1 MPSWPTVG
9 SARFCLVHLTDPH
22 IPGEAQARVRGVDT
36 AMRLAAAVESITHLS
51 PPPAC
56 VIITGDLSADGSR
69 AAYRRAADLLSPL
82 RVPVRVTFG
91 NHDDPETFR
100 QVMGE
105 PGEAPDGEPCRAFDV
120 QGWRIL
126 LLNSKSPGVK
136 QGFLGAL
143 QRQQVREEL
152 AKDPR
157 PPALLFMHH
166 HVLPLGLPW
175 VDRDNLRDWY
185 EFMESLRDV
194 GNVRGI
200 FSGHAH
206 QSSRHEWNGIPFFVT
221 PSAGYQFVKDPTEP
235 RVSPEP
241 PAYRLITIQGDMF
254 VTEVRPVLTPERQR
268 ATDRPKPSPRPGG

>member
-1 MPSWPTVG
+1 MASLPTVRP
-9 SARFCLVHLTDPH
+9 ARFCLVHLTDPH
-22 IPGEAQARVRGVDT
+22 IPGEEQARVRGVDT
-36 AMRLAAAVESITHLS
+36 AMRFTAVVESIRHLS
-51 PPPAC
+51 PAPAC

-69 AAYRRAADLLSPL
+69 AAYRRAAALLRPL
-82 RVPVRVTFG
+82 RIPVRVTFG

-105 PGEAPDGEPCRAFDV
+105 LGDAPDGEPCRAFDV

-126 LLNSKSPGVK
+126 LLNSKFPGLK
-136 QGFLGAL
+136 QGFLGPV

-157 PPALLFMHH
+157 HPAILFMHH

-185 EFMESLRDV
+185 ELMEILREV

-206 QSSRHEWNGIPFFVT
+206 QASRQEWNGIPFFVT
-221 PSAGYQFVKDPTEP
+221 PSAGYQFVNDPREP

-241 PAYRLITIQGDMF
+241 PAYRLITTQGDMF
-254 VTEVRPVLTPERQR
+254 ATEVRPVVPPEPPC
-268 ATDRPKPSPRPGG
+268 ATDRPEPPRPGG